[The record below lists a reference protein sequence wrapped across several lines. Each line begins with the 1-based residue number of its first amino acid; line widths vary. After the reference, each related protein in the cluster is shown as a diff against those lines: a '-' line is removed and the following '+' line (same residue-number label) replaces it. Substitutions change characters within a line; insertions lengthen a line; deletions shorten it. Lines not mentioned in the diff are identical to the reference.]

1 MSDEN
6 TAGESKFQKRQTAL
20 WMKIGDLLGGSFTRN
35 EGFSAYKT
43 PKGVVASRV
52 NVFGVVLSKESS
64 DLVESI
70 FIEDE
75 TGSIAVKSFEKT
87 GAFEKIEVGDII
99 NVIGKIREYNNV
111 PFISSEI
118 IVKSEKGPF
127 ILRKKEIAVVQGFY
141 ATEETEKA
149 AVPEEIV
156 CDNSSKVLGLIRELD
171 KGDGVD
177 MDLLVEKCGMKNAS
191 QIIGELIRNG
201 DVFEIMP
208 GKIKVLD

>member
-1 MSDEN
+1 MSNEN

-35 EGFSAYKT
+35 ENFSAYKT

-75 TGSIAVKSFEKT
+75 TGSIAVKSFEK
-87 GAFEKIEVGDII
+87 GSFEKIEVGDIV

-118 IVKSEKGPF
+118 AVKREKEPF
-127 ILRKKEIAVVQGFY
+127 MLRKKEITIVQGFY
-141 ATEETEKA
+141 AAEETEKD
-149 AVPEEIV
+149 AVHEEVV

-171 KGDGVD
+171 RGDGVE
-177 MDLLVEKCGMKNAS
+177 MELLVEKCGMKNAS
-191 QIIGELIRNG
+191 QIIEDLIRNG

-208 GKIKVLD
+208 GKVKVLD